1 MRSRSYSRAATLLV
15 AAVVVLFSSAAMA
28 QFRGVQAASVM
39 PPKAVKVTPGED
51 LSVALKVAIRPGYH
65 MNSDTPAEDYL
76 IPTKLTWD
84 VAGLTVKSVEYP
96 DPEIVNYEFSE
107 KPLSVFSGTITLNS
121 TFGVPETL
129 PADLTEFTGK
139 LRYQACTEKAC
150 LPPVTVDVHV
160 PVTKN

>member
-1 MRSRSYSRAATLLV
+1 LV
-15 AAVVVLFSSAAMA
+15 TGAVEA
-28 QFRGVQAASVM
+28 QFRGVQAASVI
-39 PPKAVKVTPGED
+39 PPKSVQVKPGED
-51 LSVALKVAIRPGYH
+51 LVVALKVAIRPGYH

-84 VAGLTVKSVEYP
+84 VAGLTLESVEYP

-107 KPLSVFSGTITLNS
+107 KPLSVFSGTITLSS
-121 TFGVPETL
+121 TFAVPETL
-129 PADLTEFTGK
+129 PSGLTELTGK

-160 PVTKN
+160 PATQN

>member
-1 MRSRSYSRAATLLV
+1 MRSRSYSRAATLLIT
-15 AAVVVLFSSAAMA
+15 AALLCNGAAPA

-39 PPKAVKVTPGED
+39 PPKAVKLTPGED
-51 LSVALKVAIRPGYH
+51 VVVALKVAIRPGYH

-84 VAGLTVKSVEYP
+84 VAGLTVESVEYP

-107 KPLSVFSGTITLNS
+107 KPLSVFSGTITLSS
-121 TFGVPETL
+121 TFAVPKTL
-129 PADLTEFTGK
+129 PPGLTELAGK